1 MPKPWK
7 RRSLVKRTLSGFYS
21 SVWFSESCIIVKKKS
36 LKMEPKVRMRTAAR
50 VWVTRSCMKLEDL
63 CRKDTVDVYAVKE
76 ALDEFNERLSN
87 LDSAQSAVELAIE
100 EENLDADIEAAYVFR
115 EKATKSRLTAL
126 KKLSSFEHRDDALSN
141 SPESTTTVEAKLP
154 KLELPKFDGDI
165 LNWTPFWEQFE
176 AVVDNGDLPEITK
189 FLYLRSL
196 LEGEAKAP
204 IQGLSLKAENY
215 RTACELLKQRF
226 GRPERIIFAHVQDL
240 LMLEV
245 PSTPSVEELWK
256 TYNCLQTH
264 TSYPVTSTPGST
276 P

>member
-1 MPKPWK
+1 M
-7 RRSLVKRTLSGFYS
+7 
-21 SVWFSESCIIVKKKS
+21 
-36 LKMEPKVRMRTAAR
+36 RMRTAAR
-50 VWVTRSCMKLEDL
+50 GWVTRSCMKLEDL
-63 CRKDTVDVYAVKE
+63 CRKDTVDVYTVKE

-176 AVVDNGDLPEITK
+176 AVVDKGDIPEITK

-196 LEGEAKAP
+196 LEGEAKAS
-204 IQGLSLKAENY
+204 IQGLSLKAANY

-240 LMLEV
+240 LMIEV
-245 PSTPSVEELWK
+245 PPTPSIEQLWK
-256 TYNCLQTH
+256 TYNSLQTH
-264 TSYPVTSTPGST
+264 IRSLAVLDSSSFLCPQRDAVGVDVRQCKRLSSYESPADGYSEF
-276 P
+276 